1 MLSSV
6 VIPAFSKT
14 EILLECLERFTVQT
28 CQDFEIIVVSDG
40 CPEVNAFLRDYS
52 MGAQKRPYQ
61 LRRFDTGYDGFGV
74 ALACNKGIYEAN
86 GEQIIIIGPDCLVTP
101 TFIEQ
106 HQKYF
111 ELGLLVL
118 GSLPCVELDEL
129 GCIDYVCMQEQR
141 DVFHIYSNLEQLEF
155 GLEYAWLTFSGNMSF
170 AKEDALTIGGFDVET
185 FLGVGGSDTD
195 FGRRFALQFSRLKF
209 IHNPA
214 YHVGIMSNVTSR
226 VRSTSN
232 WNRTKL
238 GELSNRVDIKV
249 RFIREL

>member
-1 MLSSV
+1 MISSV
-6 VIPAFSKT
+6 VIPAYQKVD
-14 EILLECLERFTVQT
+14 LLKECLERFETQTVK
-28 CQDFEIIVVSDG
+28 DFEVVVVSDG
-40 CPEVNAFLRDYS
+40 CEEVNSFLKSYEAKFS
-52 MGAQKRPYQ
+52 LHY
-61 LRRFDTGYDGFGV
+61 FDTGYDGFGV

-170 AKEDALTIGGFDVET
+170 AKEDALTIGGFDVDN

-195 FGRRFALQFSRLKF
+195 FGRRFTLQFSHIKF

-214 YHVGIMSNVTSR
+214 YHVGIMSNINSK

>member
-1 MLSSV
+1 MISSV
-6 VIPAFSKT
+6 VIPAYKKVD
-14 EILLECLERFTVQT
+14 LLRECLERFETQTVK
-28 CQDFEIIVVSDG
+28 DFEVVVVSDG
-40 CPEVNAFLRDYS
+40 CEEVNSFLTSYKAKFS
-52 MGAQKRPYQ
+52 LQY
-61 LRRFDTGYDGFGV
+61 FDTGYDGFGV

-141 DVFHIYSNLEQLEF
+141 DIFHIYSNLEQLEF

-170 AKEDALTIGGFDVET
+170 AKKDALTIGGFDVDN

-195 FGRRFALQFSRLKF
+195 FGRRFTLQFSRIKF

-214 YHVGIMSNVTSR
+214 YHVGIMSNITSK

-238 GELSNRVDIKV
+238 GELSNRKDAIVIFTW
-249 RFIREL
+249 RL

>member
-1 MLSSV
+1 MISSV
-6 VIPAFSKT
+6 VIPAYQKVD
-14 EILLECLERFTVQT
+14 LLKECLERFENQTVDT
-28 CQDFEIIVVSDG
+28 FEVVVVSDG
-40 CPEVNAFLRDYS
+40 CDEVNSFLNSYNAKFS
-52 MGAQKRPYQ
+52 LQY
-61 LRRFDTGYDGFGV
+61 FDTGYDGFGV

-170 AKEDALTIGGFDVET
+170 AKKDALTIGGFDVDN

-195 FGRRFALQFSRLKF
+195 FGRRFTLQFSRIKF

-214 YHVGIMSNVTSR
+214 YHVGIMSNITSK

-238 GELSNRVDIKV
+238 GELSNRKDAIVIFTW
-249 RFIREL
+249 RL

>member
-1 MLSSV
+1 MISSV
-6 VIPAFSKT
+6 VIPAYQKVD
-14 EILLECLERFTVQT
+14 LLKECLERFENQTVDT
-28 CQDFEIIVVSDG
+28 FEVVVVSDG
-40 CPEVNAFLRDYS
+40 CEEVNSFLNSYNAKFS
-52 MGAQKRPYQ
+52 LHY
-61 LRRFDTGYDGFGV
+61 FDTGYDGFGV

-170 AKEDALTIGGFDVET
+170 AKKDALTIGGVDVDN

-195 FGRRFALQFSRLKF
+195 FGRRFTLQFSRIKF

-214 YHVGIMSNVTSR
+214 YHVGIMSNITSK

-238 GELSNRVDIKV
+238 GELSNRKDAIVIFTW
-249 RFIREL
+249 RL

>member
-1 MLSSV
+1 MISSV
-6 VIPAFSKT
+6 VIPAYQKVD
-14 EILLECLERFTVQT
+14 LLKECLERFENQTVDT
-28 CQDFEIIVVSDG
+28 FEVVVVSDG
-40 CPEVNAFLRDYS
+40 CEEVNSFLTSYNAKFS
-52 MGAQKRPYQ
+52 LQH
-61 LRRFDTGYDGFGV
+61 FDTGYDGFGV

-170 AKEDALTIGGFDVET
+170 AKKDALTIGGFDVDN

-195 FGRRFALQFSRLKF
+195 FGRRFTLQFSRIKF

-214 YHVGIMSNVTSR
+214 YHVGIMSNITSK

-238 GELSNRVDIKV
+238 GELSNRKDAIVIFTW
-249 RFIREL
+249 RL